1 MGISLIGRV
10 EASHSSFKRVIETA
24 SDSRDLQTVFNQ
36 IDCHMKQQHLK
47 TRRAQQ
53 KNRIAADPFTAR
65 NPRHAELVGPV
76 SKWAI
81 DQIKNYETDARN
93 KRILDECP
101 AMDCNCTI
109 KIIYK
114 LPCHHLFPTE
124 GAIPVELIDKR
135 WLIDRGKHRMQKV
148 FQVQIMKIC
157 YATVEG
163 ITNTSKPSETGSL
176 ESDLLLIIL
185 FSREEFP
192 YPEFA

>member
-1 MGISLIGRV
+1 
-10 EASHSSFKRVIETA
+10 
-24 SDSRDLQTVFNQ
+24 
-36 IDCHMKQQHLK
+36 
-47 TRRAQQ
+47 
-53 KNRIAADPFTAR
+53 
-65 NPRHAELVGPV
+65 
-76 SKWAI
+76 
-81 DQIKNYETDARN
+81 
-93 KRILDECP
+93 
-101 AMDCNCTI
+101 MDCNCTI

-135 WLIDRGKHRMQKV
+135 WLIDR
-148 FQVQIMKIC
+148 
-157 YATVEG
+157 EG